1 MLKEHFKA
9 QFNMYYKV
17 VNPIELKDASSFIRQ
32 LRDISNAKEN
42 TTPPET
48 EEHKSTIKSLKQGM
62 SVNDVPSGYVKHA
75 TECKEFILEVVKTM
89 WRTNKIPIN

>member
-17 VNPIELKDASSFIRQ
+17 VNPIELKDASRFIRQ
-32 LRDISNAKEN
+32 LRNISNTKQN

-48 EEHKSTIKSLKQGM
+48 EEQKSTIKSLKQGI
-62 SVNDVPSGYVKHA
+62 SVNNVPSAYVEHA
-75 TECKEFILEVVKTM
+75 KECKEFILEAVKTI
-89 WRTNKIPIN
+89 RF

>member
-9 QFNMYYKV
+9 QFNMYCKV

-48 EEHKSTIKSLKQGM
+48 EEHKSTIKSLKQRI
-62 SVNDVPSGYVKHA
+62 SVNDVPSAFVKHA
-75 TECKEFILEVVKTM
+75 TECKEFILEVVKTI
-89 WRTNKIPIN
+89 WRTNKIPTN